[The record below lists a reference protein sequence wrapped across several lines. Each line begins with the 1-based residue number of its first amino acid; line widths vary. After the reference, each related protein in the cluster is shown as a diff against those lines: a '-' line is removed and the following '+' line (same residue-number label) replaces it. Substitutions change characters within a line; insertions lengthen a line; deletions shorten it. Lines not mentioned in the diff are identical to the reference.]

1 MCINSDY
8 NLDSISKFTVDLA
21 CETGELIKTKR
32 NENSLSF
39 DYKDNCELVTSAD
52 IAADELITSS
62 INNKYPDHSIFS
74 EESSPGF
81 LSSNQSKKYL
91 WIVDPVDGT
100 VNYAHSQAHVAIS
113 IAYAIDGIVQV
124 GVVHAPFQDETFTAI
139 KGKGAFL
146 NGEPIRC
153 STNNNLKA
161 SIISTGFPYDKSNI
175 EHLIRRV
182 RRILANFQDIRRLGS
197 AALDLSWVACGRLE
211 GYYETIKPWD
221 LAAGR
226 LIAKEAGAVAG
237 NLVQN
242 DLVPEDLCGDD
253 LVVASPE
260 IYSDL
265 VRVLE
270 EA

>member
-1 MCINSDY
+1 MCINTDY
-8 NLDSISKFTVDLA
+8 NLDSISKFAVDLA
-21 CETGELIKTKR
+21 GKTGELIKTKR
-32 NENSLSF
+32 KEHSLSY

-52 IAADELITSS
+52 IAADELISSS
-62 INNKYPDHSIFS
+62 IKSNFPNHSIFS

-81 LSSNQSKKYL
+81 LTGNEPRKYL

-100 VNYAHSQAHVAIS
+100 VNYAHCQAHVSIS
-113 IAYAIDGIVQV
+113 IAYAIDGVVQI
-124 GVVHAPFQDETFTAI
+124 GVVHAPFQNETFTAI
-139 KGKGAFL
+139 KGRGAFL
-146 NGEPIRC
+146 NGKPIKC
-153 STNNNLKA
+153 STNNNLKT

-182 RRILANFQDIRRLGS
+182 RCILANFQDIRRLGS
-197 AALDLSWVACGRLE
+197 AALDLCWVACGRLE

-242 DLVPEDLCGDD
+242 DFVLGDLCGDD
-253 LVVASPE
+253 LVVAPPN
-260 IYSDL
+260 IYPDL
-265 VRVLE
+265 IKILE